1 MDWRA
6 DAIPCPVRG
15 ASAVESMMTN
25 DEQDYPRQAIGDQTG
40 VAFPTT
46 IEAMLEAGTPFLT
59 QAFRA
64 TGAISPAN
72 AVTAIRETQEFFGGG
87 MGRKMI
93 LEVEYALPD
102 EGAPTRLFAKFP
114 RDFGD
119 PLRAWFTPP
128 MEAETRFAL
137 LSRRSGFPVAVP
149 RCMFGDYMAAIPTGL
164 LITECI
170 PFGTGTIEPAAD
182 KCLDDLLPDPLGH
195 YEALTRAMARL
206 AAAHKTGQL
215 GGDVDER
222 FPYHPRDVDTPLILC
237 DADGLA
243 DKIARIRELALEKPA
258 FFPAGVADPAFLD
271 RFADDVQIVRRLE
284 SDIRLHLNLQRDYV
298 AMCHW
303 NMNVDNGWFWRDE
316 AGDLQVGLLDW
327 GSVGQMHLAQAFFGM
342 TCGALPGFLN
352 DHRDRLVSVLAQ
364 EYERLGGPAIDDA
377 VLAEQIRLS
386 ISVLGVAWLLDA
398 PEIIRRE
405 VPELADVHDPHDPRL
420 RGNFLARAQLQLLV
434 TLLNEWRETG
444 IGDAIRRF
452 ETASVAQS
460 AVA

>member
-1 MDWRA
+1 MSN
-6 DAIPCPVRG
+6 DAP
-15 ASAVESMMTN
+15 S
-25 DEQDYPRQAIGDQTG
+25 YPRQATGDQTG

-46 IEAMLEAGTPFLT
+46 IEDMLDAGTDFLT
-59 QAFRA
+59 AAFRA
-64 TGAISPAN
+64 TGAISPEN
-72 AVTAIRETQEFFGGG
+72 AVTTIRESKEFFGGG

-93 LEVEYALPD
+93 LEVDYALPQ
-102 EGAPTRLFAKFP
+102 EAAPTRLFAKFP

-119 PLRAWFTPP
+119 PLREWFTPP

-137 LSRRSGFPVAVP
+137 LSRRAGFPVAVP
-149 RCMFGDYMAAIPTGL
+149 RCMFADYAAAVPAGL

-206 AAAHKTGQL
+206 AAAHKTGKL
-215 GGDVDER
+215 GEGVDER
-222 FPYHPRDVDTPLILC
+222 FPYNPRDVDTPLILC
-237 DADGLA
+237 DEAGLDG
-243 DKIARIRELALEKPA
+243 KIARIRELAAEKPE
-258 FFPAGVADPAFLD
+258 FFPGGIADAAFLD
-271 RFADDVQIVRRLE
+271 RFAQDVQAVRRLE
-284 SDIRLHLNLQRDYV
+284 ARIRLHLNLQRDYV

-303 NMNVDNGWFWRDE
+303 NMNVDNGWFWR
-316 AGDLQVGLLDW
+316 GDDGALQVGLLDW

-342 TCGALPGFLN
+342 TCGALPEFLD

-364 EYERLGGPAIDDA
+364 EYARLGGPAIDED

-386 ISVLGVAWLLDA
+386 IAVLGVAWLLDA

-405 VPELADVHDPHDPRL
+405 VPELAEVHDPRDPRL

-444 IGDAIRRF
+444 IGDAVRRF
-452 ETASVAQS
+452 EAAAVHVEETAPA
-460 AVA
+460 